1 MAVLLAGILLAG
13 GGGYYAWQHWPVLT
27 ASQNAA
33 RAGAAPPP
41 PVPVTLA
48 TVEKAAFPVYQN
60 GLGTVQ
66 AFNTVLVRTR
76 VDGQIEKIAFKE
88 GQMVQAGD
96 LLVQIDARPFQAALD
111 QANAKKAQDEATLAN
126 TKADLQRFIS
136 LGKFATRQQIDT
148 QQTTVNQN
156 TAQLALDQAAI
167 DNAATQLSYTI
178 IRAPITGLTGFRQV
192 DIGNIVNAAAQTGIV
207 TITQIEPIS
216 VVFTAPEEQLQDIN
230 RALAVGPLPVIAL
243 STDGRRKLSEGTLTV
258 VNNQVDA
265 ATGTVRLKATFANQD
280 HALWPG
286 LSVATRMLVRTLSD
300 AVVIPDDAVQH
311 GPDGLYVYVVEAGKA
326 LRQDIVLSQSADG
339 RSVVSKGLSAGQQ
352 VIKEG
357 QYRVQPGTMVATPEQ
372 AATNQPEKVD

>member
-76 VDGQIEKIAFKE
+76 VDGQIVKIAFKE

-216 VVFTAPEEQLQDIN
+216 VIFTAPEEQLQDIN
-230 RALAVGPLPVIAL
+230 RALAAGPLPVIAL